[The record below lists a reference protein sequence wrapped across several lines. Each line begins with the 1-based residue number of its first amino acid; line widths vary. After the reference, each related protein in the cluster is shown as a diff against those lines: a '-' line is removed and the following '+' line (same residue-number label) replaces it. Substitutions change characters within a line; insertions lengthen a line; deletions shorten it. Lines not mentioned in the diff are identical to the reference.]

1 MLEKHQIENIF
12 FLGIGGIGMSALAR
26 YFHAQGTEVESRK
39 SKVERQGTEVESRKS
54 KDKAKINRKTDD
66 HPVRVCGYDRTP
78 SALTRQLEEE
88 GIQITFADAP
98 DMLLSLGLSARNTL
112 VVRTPAV
119 PEDSVLYT
127 WLREQGFDIR
137 KRSEVLGLV
146 TRTKKAL
153 CVAGTHGKTTTS
165 TMLAH
170 LMAGVGVGV
179 GFGSDAGDG
188 VGNGVGVNAFLGG
201 ISMNYGT
208 NVLIDKESDYVVV
221 EADEYDRSFHRLTPY
236 MSIITAVDPDHLDIY
251 GTAEA
256 YREAFEQYTELITG
270 ALVIKHGLPIT
281 PRLKDGVRLYTYGL
295 GVGIGVGFGDAGTG
309 DGDAGTG
316 LGFGVGVGIG
326 IGGHPDFYAE
336 RIRVG
341 QGTIVFD
348 YHTPEEVITDI
359 RLGVPVWV
367 NIENAVAAMAV
378 AYLIKRYELR
388 LSSEETAAQLRQA
401 MGSFRGVLRRFN
413 IHVQNEKVV
422 YIDDYAHH
430 PDEIATSIHSVRKLY
445 PDHRLIGV
453 FQPHLYTRTRDFA
466 DGFARVLATLDE
478 CILLPIYPAREL
490 PIPGVTSGMLAER
503 IQPQT
508 KVSVVEKAD
517 LVATVKDRLAS
528 ASTPVVVMTIGA
540 GDIDRLVEP
549 MTEALK

>member
-26 YFHAQGTEVESRK
+26 YFHAQESK
-39 SKVERQGTEVESRKS
+39 VESRKS
-54 KDKAKINRKTDD
+54 KDNANAKINRKTDA

-88 GIQITFADAP
+88 GIPITYADAP
-98 DMLLSLGLSARNTL
+98 DMLQSIGWSARNTL

-170 LMAGVGVGV
+170 LMDNGQWTMDNGQKCVGGGEAGLGLGVGI
-179 GFGSDAGDG
+179 GDG
-188 VGNGVGVNAFLGG
+188 SGDGQGTKGVNAFLGG

-221 EADEYDRSFHRLTPY
+221 EADEYDRSFHRLTPFV
-236 MSIITAVDPDHLDIY
+236 SVITAVDPDHLDIY
-251 GTAEA
+251 GTEQA
-256 YREAFEQYTELITG
+256 YREAFEQYTSLITG
-270 ALVIKHGLPIT
+270 ALVMKHGLPIT
-281 PRLKDGVRLYTYGL
+281 PRLKEGVKLYTYG
-295 GVGIGVGFGDAGTG
+295 VVERQKSK
-309 DGDAGTG
+309 
-316 LGFGVGVGIG
+316 VES
-326 IGGHPDFYAE
+326 GHPDFYAE
-336 RIRVG
+336 NIRVG
-341 QGTIVFD
+341 EGTIVFD
-348 YHTPEEVITDI
+348 FHTPDGVVSDI

-378 AYLIKRYELR
+378 VWVIKNCESGIPNDELA
-388 LSSEETAAQLRQA
+388 THLREA
-401 MGSFRGVLRRFN
+401 MASFRGVQRRFN
-413 IHVQNEKVV
+413 IHVHTDRVV

-430 PDEIATSIHSVRKLY
+430 PDEIATSIDSVRRLY
-445 PDHRLIGV
+445 PNRKLVGV

-466 DGFARVLATLDE
+466 EGFARVLSTLDE

-490 PIPGVTSGMLAER
+490 PIEGVTSEMLREKIKAKGESIKVNGER
-503 IQPQT
+503 T
-508 KVSVVEKAD
+508 KGESGEPVVVEKAD
-517 LVATVKDRLAS
+517 LVNYIQGMMANEQRPIVL
-528 ASTPVVVMTIGA
+528 MTIGA
-540 GDIDRLVEP
+540 GDIDRLVP
-549 MTEALK
+549 AITEVLTD